1 MSPSAPIP
9 PVVDHAKRA
18 VIEEIKTKSLFN
30 IFNIVAVV
38 AILVIGYFLYKK
50 FNEKFKSGAIR
61 LPSMEPKAVPSAVEA
76 VAAPVVVEEE
86 VPDAKED

>member
-1 MSPSAPIP
+1 MSVP

-18 VIEEIKTKSLFN
+18 LIDDIKSKSFFN
-30 IFNIVAVV
+30 VFNVVAVV

-61 LPSMEPKAVPSAVEA
+61 LPSMEPKAAEPTMVSAAVEE
-76 VAAPVVVEEE
+76 VGEEAA
-86 VPDAKED
+86 DDKQD